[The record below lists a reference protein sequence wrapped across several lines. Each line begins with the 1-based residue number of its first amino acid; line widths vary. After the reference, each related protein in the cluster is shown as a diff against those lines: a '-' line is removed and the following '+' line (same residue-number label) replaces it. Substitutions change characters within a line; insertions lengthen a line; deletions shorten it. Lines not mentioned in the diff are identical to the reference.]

1 MGSADEVPEGVYLV
15 ANEASVAIDDETEE
29 VEEAEASDAEDW
41 TLGQK
46 VLLHVCTSVVKH
58 C

>member
-1 MGSADEVPEGVYLV
+1 MV
-15 ANEASVAIDDETEE
+15 NEASVAIDDEAEE

>member
-1 MGSADEVPEGVYLV
+1 MV
-15 ANEASVAIDDETEE
+15 NEASVAIDDEAEE

-41 TLGQK
+41 MLGQK
-46 VLLHVCTSVVKH
+46 VLLHVCTSVIKH